1 MNISY
6 INQASKNLRIVS
18 EDSIKGA
25 VIGNLTEVEVDN
37 PVKMLDVLRKGEMSR
52 SYGSTTMNAER

>member
-1 MNISY
+1 VNISY